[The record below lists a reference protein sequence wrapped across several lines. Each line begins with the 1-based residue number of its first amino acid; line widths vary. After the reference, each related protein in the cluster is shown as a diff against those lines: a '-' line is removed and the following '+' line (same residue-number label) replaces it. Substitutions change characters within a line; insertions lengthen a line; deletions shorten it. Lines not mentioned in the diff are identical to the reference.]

1 VGSFFHAFFEDAR
14 VQTLLVLIALDI
26 ALGVVASVKVGNFR
40 LSFVADF
47 ARNDLLG
54 KVVPFAFIYAA
65 YKYASNVDLVIPGL
79 DMQVVMDG
87 VWAIVL
93 AALVGSLLSSIKQLG
108 LQALPEEVAGPDPA
122 TPVVPPAAPKPA
134 PAPAPATVV
143 R

>member
-1 VGSFFHAFFEDAR
+1 VASFFHAFFADAR

-26 ALGVVASVKVGNFR
+26 ALGVVVSLKAGNFR
-40 LSFVADF
+40 LAFLADF

-65 YKYASNVDLVIPGL
+65 YKYASSVDLVIPGV

-87 VWAIVL
+87 VWVITL
-93 AALVGSLLSSIKQLG
+93 AALVGSLLGSIKDLG
-108 LQALPEEVAGPDPA
+108 LSALPTPLAGDDPA
-122 TPVVPPAAPKPA
+122 TPP
-134 PAPAPATVV
+134 